1 MHRHRQGRVPP
12 SQGKRTLRR
21 HRRNGQAVLE
31 FALIAIVLYL
41 FFAAIIEFGRLLH
54 GAQTVQTI
62 VDQAAREISRVP
74 LPSTTTF
81 AEALTDPRV
90 QAIYSE
96 DYLAIDLSGWT
107 NSSQTLLDYLQSQT
121 PSVPMAN
128 QAMLPLMIFDTV
140 GGKPL
145 LRFPGALVT
154 SSTAPSGYTVK
165 VPLVTEGSPPGGPEV
180 IEWHD
185 VMEEVQD
192 SSGNGPFSVSWV
204 DSSGTNPLPGGMVAL
219 RLNYA
224 FEAATMAGYQAQPL
238 DANGETTP
246 NLSYPIVADDGG
258 VTAVNSPNG
267 GGTPVAP
274 DLPPPDAQSGAA
286 YAGPYGGEYGLG
298 EMGLQLQTVRPF
310 RKVISAQAIFR
321 REVFG
326 S

>member
-1 MHRHRQGRVPP
+1 MRRYREPQCRRVPVANRDRP
-12 SQGKRTLRR
+12 HCR
-21 HRRNGQAVLE
+21 HGQAVLE

-41 FFAAIIEFGRLLH
+41 LVATIIEFGRVLH

-62 VDQAAREISRVP
+62 VDQASREISRVP
-74 LPSTTTF
+74 LSSTTTF
-81 AEALTDPRV
+81 ATALTDPRV

-96 DYLAIDLSGWT
+96 DYLAIDLSAWT
-107 NSSQTLLDYLQSQT
+107 GSETLLDFLQSRT
-121 PSVPMAN
+121 PSVPLVN
-128 QAMLPLMIFDTV
+128 QAMLPLMFVDSV

-165 VPLVTEGSPPGGPEV
+165 VPILTANSPPGGPEI

-185 VMEEVQD
+185 VLEEIQD
-192 SSGNGPFSVSWV
+192 SSGNGPFSVAWT
-204 DSSGTNPLPGGMVAL
+204 DASGTNPLPGGMVAL

-224 FEAATMAGYQAQPL
+224 FEAATMAGYQAQPP
-238 DANGETTP
+238 DSNGETVP

-267 GGTPVAP
+267 GGTAVSP
-274 DLPPPDAQSGAA
+274 DLPPPDEQGAPA
-286 YAGPYGGEYGLG
+286 YAGPYGGTYGLG

-326 S
+326 P

>member
-1 MHRHRQGRVPP
+1 MRWHRKPQGA
-12 SQGKRTLRR
+12 SLRPVSR
-21 HRRNGQAVLE
+21 ATPQRRRGQAVLE

-41 FFAAIIEFGRLLH
+41 LMATIIEFGRLLH
-54 GAQTVQTI
+54 GSQTVQTI
-62 VDQAAREISRVP
+62 VDQAAREVSRVP
-74 LPSTTTF
+74 LSSTTTF
-81 AEALTDPRV
+81 AAALTDPRV

-96 DYLAIDLSGWT
+96 DYLAIDLTAWT
-107 NSSQTLLDYLQSQT
+107 DSSQTLLGFLQSQT
-121 PSVPMAN
+121 PSVPLVN
-128 QAMLPLMIFDTV
+128 QAMLPLMFVDSV

-165 VPLVTEGSPPGGPEV
+165 VPIVTANSPPGGPES

-185 VMEEVQD
+185 VLEEVQD
-192 SSGNGPFSVSWV
+192 SSGNGPFSVAWI

-238 DANGETTP
+238 DANGETVP
-246 NLSYPIVADDGG
+246 NLSYPIVADDGA

-267 GGTPVAP
+267 GGSPVSP
-274 DLPPPDAQSGAA
+274 DLPPPDEQSGAA
-286 YAGPYGGEYGLG
+286 YAGPYGGTYGLG

-326 S
+326 P